1 MRLVSFRVEVCF
13 TLLYIIIL
21 SGSLVLFLLFIIFRP
36 VEGEFSGAESLRARV
51 TFE

>member
-1 MRLVSFRVEVCF
+1 MCLVSFRVEVCF

-36 VEGEFSGAESLRARV
+36 VEGEFSGAELLRARV

>member
-13 TLLYIIIL
+13 TLLYNYFIRVF
-21 SGSLVLFLLFIIFRP
+21 SLVLLFIIFRP
-36 VEGEFSGAESLRARV
+36 MEGEFSGAELLRARV